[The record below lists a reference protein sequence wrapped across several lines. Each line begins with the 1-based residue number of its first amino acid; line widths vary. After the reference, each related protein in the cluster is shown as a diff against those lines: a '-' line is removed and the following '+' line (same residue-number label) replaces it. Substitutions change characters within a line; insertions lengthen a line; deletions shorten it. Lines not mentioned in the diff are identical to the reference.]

1 MEPPSKFKGCVFA
14 VLGFVVSLSLA
25 YMMKFLITYFEF
37 NIDEAIKIVFV
48 TIICI
53 PFFYGISFLSRAF
66 SPKNQNDT
74 NL

>member
-1 MEPPSKFKGCVFA
+1 MEPPSKFKGCVFV

-37 NIDEAIKIVFV
+37 NIDEAIKVIFV
-48 TIICI
+48 VIICI
-53 PFFYGISFLSRAF
+53 PFFYGVSILSRAF
-66 SPKNQNDT
+66 WPKNQNGT